1 MPVGIFTVQNI
12 IDEGLQILGVLAP
25 GESLS
30 SAQYADCLRTLEWI
44 EDEWNSQEWLVPN
57 LVSAT
62 WPLVAGKNAYAIG
75 FNAVSP
81 DFQGLRPQ
89 RLLQASIYQG
99 SGSNAV
105 RVPIRIESVLESTTH
120 PLVNPSGYPS
130 PEAVTLYNQPDGLG
144 SKQLWFWP
152 APSTVATVEL
162 VYAPEM
168 FSTANDLTTTVQL
181 PSPYLRAFTYHFA
194 ISIAPKFGVKPSLDL
209 ITQAA
214 TSMRNIR
221 NINAQPILRSGSS
234 ATYWSY
240 ITGGYEKAH

>member
-75 FNAVSP
+75 FNAVPP

-99 SGSNAV
+99 SG
-105 RVPIRIESVLESTTH
+105 
-120 PLVNPSGYPS
+120 
-130 PEAVTLYNQPDGLG
+130 
-144 SKQLWFWP
+144 
-152 APSTVATVEL
+152 
-162 VYAPEM
+162 
-168 FSTANDLTTTVQL
+168 
-181 PSPYLRAFTYHFA
+181 
-194 ISIAPKFGVKPSLDL
+194 
-209 ITQAA
+209 
-214 TSMRNIR
+214 
-221 NINAQPILRSGSS
+221 
-234 ATYWSY
+234 
-240 ITGGYEKAH
+240 

>member
-1 MPVGIFTVQNI
+1 MRYG
-12 IDEGLQILGVLAP
+12 
-25 GESLS
+25 
-30 SAQYADCLRTLEWI
+30 SA
-44 EDEWNSQEWLVPN
+44 
-57 LVSAT
+57 
-62 WPLVAGKNAYAIG
+62 
-75 FNAVSP
+75 
-81 DFQGLRPQ
+81 
-89 RLLQASIYQG
+89 
-99 SGSNAV
+99 
-105 RVPIRIESVLESTTH
+105 IRIESVLESTSH
-120 PLVNPSGYPS
+120 PLVNPSGYRLTREQLRSTINPTVSVANNSGSGLRPRPS
-130 PEAVTLYNQPDGLG
+130 
-144 SKQLWFWP
+144 QL
-152 APSTVATVEL
+152 SEL